1 MDIAQITQY
10 FNIGLLVLFLL
21 IALGLFLAGLR
32 GFARGVWKSTHNMV
46 FMLSLV
52 LIAFFTLDV
61 LTDFIGSFDI
71 SMFFKGTLYITRE
84 VDGAATT
91 YYVPITSV
99 KETLTEFLRGFYTLY
114 NVSASAS
121 SAANFA
127 LALSGSVLKIVVFVV
142 DMILIVTLGNFF
154 SFLTWYLIFQHF
166 VPRVAR
172 KLVKLRW
179 VGMLETAVTFLVVT
193 FLFMT
198 PLTSLVNSLNQSYQ
212 RNRPNSNNQLVMNIG
227 NFVDAYNNSLFA
239 QILFNWTV
247 DESGMTLDTRLF
259 DTLTTSISGDYS
271 IGLVGEFANLT
282 NVIISSANSI
292 SSSGDTEVAVDPT

>member
-1 MDIAQITQY
+1 MPDIAQITQY

-21 IALGLFLAGLR
+21 IVIGLFLAGLR
-32 GFARGVWKSTHNMV
+32 GFLRGVWKSTHNMI

-52 LIAFFTLDV
+52 LISFFTLTV

-71 SMFFKGTLYITRE
+71 SIFWKGSLYITRE
-84 VDGAATT
+84 IEGVPTT
-91 YYVPITSV
+91 YYIPITSV
-99 KETLTEFLRGFYTLY
+99 KGTLTEFLKGFYTLY
-114 NVSASAS
+114 NVSASAE

-127 LALSGSVLKIVVFVV
+127 LALTGSILKIIVFIVE
-142 DMILIVTLGNFF
+142 MFLIVTFGNFF

-166 VPRVAR
+166 IPRIAR

-179 VGMLETAVTFLVVT
+179 VGMLETATTFLVVT

-212 RNRPNSNNQLVMNIG
+212 HNRPKTDNQLVVNIG

-239 QILFNWTV
+239 RILFNWTV
-247 DESGMTLDTRLF
+247 DQSGMTLDTRLF
-259 DTLTTSISGDYS
+259 DTLTTSVSGEYS
-271 IGLVGEFANLT
+271 IGLVN
-282 NVIISSANSI
+282 
-292 SSSGDTEVAVDPT
+292 